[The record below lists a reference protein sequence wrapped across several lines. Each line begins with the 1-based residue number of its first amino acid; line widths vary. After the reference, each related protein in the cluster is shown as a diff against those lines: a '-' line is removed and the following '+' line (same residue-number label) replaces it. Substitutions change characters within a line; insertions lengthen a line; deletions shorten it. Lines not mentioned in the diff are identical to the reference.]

1 MGNIRN
7 KIIAVFLSAV
17 AALIVINIPNVRS
30 DAREKLD
37 LLIDRHWEPTENE
50 CSIQAYKKYI
60 QKRVAITNPDAILNI
75 KWVLA
80 IRRLEEDFCLEYAH
94 CNRPDMNNWTMTSVS
109 EDARLD
115 RCLNI
120 LSLEKYGAWP
130 PAVNSAHACNETCR
144 AIFTNPLTRETT
156 EGIDEA
162 CVMRQEPFCH

>member
-7 KIIAVFLSAV
+7 IIIAVTLGAG
-17 AALIVINIPNVRS
+17 AALIVVNLLNVRP
-30 DAREKLD
+30 DTRGKFDD
-37 LLIDRHWEPTENE
+37 LVDRHWEPTENE

-60 QKRVAITNPDAILNI
+60 QNRVAITNPDAILNM

-94 CNRPDMNNWTMTSVS
+94 CNRPDMNNWTMVSVS

-115 RCLNI
+115 SCLKI

-130 PAVNSAHACNETCR
+130 PKDNDDN
-144 AIFTNPLTRETT
+144 
-156 EGIDEA
+156 D
-162 CVMRQEPFCH
+162 

>member
-7 KIIAVFLSAV
+7 KIIAVFLNAV
-17 AALIVINIPNVRS
+17 AVLIVINIPNVRS
-30 DAREKLD
+30 DELKEELVA
-37 LLIDRHWEPTENE
+37 WWPTENE
-50 CSIQAYKKYI
+50 CSVEANKKYLE
-60 QKRVAITNPDAILNI
+60 KRWAIVKSYEIPNI
-75 KWVLA
+75 ESVLA

-94 CNRPDMNNWTMTSVS
+94 CNRPDMNNWTTTSVS
-109 EDARLD
+109 EDAYLD
-115 RCLNI
+115 RCLRI

-130 PAVNSAHACNETCR
+130 PAAISAHACNETCR

>member
-7 KIIAVFLSAV
+7 KIITVLLSAV
-17 AALIVINIPNVRS
+17 AALIVINIPNVRTG
-30 DAREKLD
+30 ANEPKEKLI
-37 LLIDRHWEPTENE
+37 LGPVIVWAPTENE

-60 QKRVAITNPDAILNI
+60 QNRVAITNPDAILNM

-80 IRRLEEDFCLEYAH
+80 VRRLEETFSLEYAH

-115 RCLNI
+115 NCLKI

-130 PAVNSAHACNETCR
+130 PKESDDN
-144 AIFTNPLTRETT
+144 
-156 EGIDEA
+156 D
-162 CVMRQEPFCH
+162 

>member
-7 KIIAVFLSAV
+7 KIIAVFLNAV
-17 AALIVINIPNVRS
+17 AVLIVINIPNVRS
-30 DAREKLD
+30 NELTEGLVA
-37 LLIDRHWEPTENE
+37 WWPTENE
-50 CSIQAYKKYI
+50 CSVEANKKYLE
-60 QKRVAITNPDAILNI
+60 KRWAIVKSYEILNI
-75 KWVLA
+75 KSVLA

-94 CNRPDMNNWTMTSVS
+94 CNRPDMNNWSMTSAS

-115 RCLNI
+115 RCLKI